1 FLATIWWFEKKILSL
16 HKIGCT
22 SAIKSKLYC
31 ARFALSL
38 HKNNMQT
45 DKGETSFP
53 YAHQHYFCKKNL

>member
-1 FLATIWWFEKKILSL
+1 TKFFLATIWWFEKKILSL

-38 HKNNMQT
+38 HKI
-45 DKGETSFP
+45 GCTSAIKASFI
-53 YAHQHYFCKKNL
+53 ALGLHYLCIR